1 MIVSLCGFSP
11 TYTTHE
17 YCLCHA
23 LFIKWILFFM
33 QISSLFMSKSAVESN
48 LQWLTTHSLLQYSS
62 SHSELA
68 IAALGQPWRM
78 QVLPGWRL
86 PGPGCC
92 CCCCWA
98 CCCCTGAVG
107 PLGEP
112 APPDTGPPGGG
123 LDTKCWSLRGGLMW
137 CDGGTWRDTQISIHW
152 TSRSDLT

>member
-1 MIVSLCGFSP
+1 MSLKDYKFTAIV
-11 TYTTHE
+11 
-17 YCLCHA
+17 
-23 LFIKWILFFM
+23 W
-33 QISSLFMSKSAVESN
+33 SN

-68 IAALGQPWRM
+68 IAAFGHPWRM
-78 QVLPGWRL
+78 QVFPGRRL

-123 LDTKCWSLRGGLMW
+123 LDTKCWSLPGGLMW
-137 CDGGTWRDTQISIHW
+137 CERGTWRHAQISINW
-152 TSRSDLT
+152 ISWSDLTSCPFFTWFYIYLFLLDILTAVYL